1 MKGYSKVSDTGTR
14 RHQFL
19 LKGDDGYKGFTR
31 AGNDEELSQ
40 R

>member
-1 MKGYSKVSDTGTR
+1 MKDYSKVSDTGTR

-19 LKGDDGYKGFTR
+19 LKGDGYKGSTR